1 MVQLRFTR
9 RQYDLFEA
17 VLLANGARRPKRG
30 KKGLS
35 GKERALLKA
44 LGH

>member
-1 MVQLRFTR
+1 VQLRLTP
-9 RQYDLFEA
+9 RQYEWFEA
-17 VLLANGARRPKRG
+17 VLLANGARRRKKG